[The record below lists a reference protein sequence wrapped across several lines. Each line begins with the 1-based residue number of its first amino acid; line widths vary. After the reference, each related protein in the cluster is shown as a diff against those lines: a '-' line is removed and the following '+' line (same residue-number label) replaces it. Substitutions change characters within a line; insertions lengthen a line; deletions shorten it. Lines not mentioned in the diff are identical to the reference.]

1 MAAEKKNI
9 EQVEVDDF
17 SNSEYS
23 DDPIDSSFNIT
34 VSIPETVE
42 IKMVNVSTLS
52 DYEIWIF
59 ISSVLSNAFLGFWVA
74 YFTNSDKNKDNSI
87 LFSAIIFTVLFLIA
101 VFVAFSKRR
110 LLQAKSKDIKLKTTP
125 FKNNKR

>member
-1 MAAEKKNI
+1 MPEDKKNI

-17 SNSEYS
+17 SNSAYS
-23 DDPIDSSFNIT
+23 DDPVDSSFNIT

-59 ISSVLSNAFLGFWVA
+59 ISSILSNAFLGFGVA
-74 YFTNSDKNKDNSI
+74 YFTNTDKAKDGSL
-87 LFSAIIFTVLFLIA
+87 LFSAIVFTVLFVISIY
-101 VFVAFSKRR
+101 VAFTKRR
-110 LLQAKSKDIKLKTTP
+110 QLQSKSRDIKLKTTP
-125 FKNNKR
+125 YKNNKR

>member
-1 MAAEKKNI
+1 MPEDKKNI
-9 EQVEVDDF
+9 EHVEVDDF
-17 SNSEYS
+17 VNSEYG
-23 DDPIDSSFNIT
+23 DDPVDSSFNIT

-74 YFTNSDKNKDNSI
+74 YFTNSDKNKDSSI
-87 LFSAIIFTVLFLIA
+87 LFSAIVFTLLFLIA
-101 VFVAFSKRR
+101 VYVAFTKRR

-125 FKNNKR
+125 FNNKKR